1 MATYILLGTLTDEGR
16 KTVKERPQR
25 IQEVNEE
32 VESFGAKIIA
42 QYAVLGQY
50 DFITVVQAPDNETV
64 ARISVEFSS
73 RGTLSLMSLPAFDI
87 SVYVNH
93 IVAGNAGRIASLGS
107 GALSPKLHVLSV
119 SFLRAGRA
127 RSRTLPG
134 RPPIA

>member
-32 VESFGAKIIA
+32 VEGFGAKIIA

-93 IVAGNAGRIASLGS
+93 IVAG
-107 GALSPKLHVLSV
+107 
-119 SFLRAGRA
+119 
-127 RSRTLPG
+127 TPG
-134 RPPIA
+134 EQDP